1 MWLFFWKTKAT
12 TWDLW
17 LQHCEILWIV
27 CFGSCCGF
35 MTILALG
42 MWCLKRA
49 NMQQMMIKFL
59 WVWLSWMWKNL
70 KLICKKTIT
79 WTKKSRKGKHEWEKA
94 CIESKKTTL
103 EIETHVK
110 TRFVSKVI
118 MFEETL
124 KFKQVML
131 CYGR

>member
-1 MWLFFWKTKAT
+1 M
-12 TWDLW
+12 
-17 LQHCEILWIV
+17 
-27 CFGSCCGF
+27 
-35 MTILALG
+35 
-42 MWCLKRA
+42 
-49 NMQQMMIKFL
+49 
-59 WVWLSWMWKNL
+59 
-70 KLICKKTIT
+70 

-131 CYGR
+131 CYGRQKTLNLHRVLKAQVWGIVEAIITYLYPLMGACIMNQFKGHWLLFDSFNNIINLIMELEFESNPLVDGDEAFDLSFTF